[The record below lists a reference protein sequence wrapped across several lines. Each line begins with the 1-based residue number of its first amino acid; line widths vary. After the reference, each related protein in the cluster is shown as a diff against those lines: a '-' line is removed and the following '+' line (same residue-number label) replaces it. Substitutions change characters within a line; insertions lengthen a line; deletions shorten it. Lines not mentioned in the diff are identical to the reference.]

1 MNNIFICG
9 CGHSG
14 TTLLLALL
22 LEHSKCTGIRYENR
36 NFFNI
41 DEDSAVEFLNS
52 FYDNSFKYF
61 VEKTPTNVYK
71 IEVIRRRFPE
81 AKMIVCYKNPLD
93 VVASIMARGFDIDY
107 AINRYNND
115 NNAWLPFAHNVI
127 SVCYEDLV
135 KDPAGCLTRLC
146 SLLDMEYKDTMLDF
160 FKNDELY
167 FNITTEQYKKYT
179 EAGHFSRLEGNEH
192 RMFRNYQL
200 KTPIT
205 DMAGAWKNIL
215 SEAEADKVVNSTKQV
230 ARQLGYCKQRSP

>member
-1 MNNIFICG
+1 VNNIFICG

-71 IEVIRRRFPE
+71 IEVIKRRFPD
-81 AKMIVCYKNPLD
+81 AKIIVCYKNPLD
-93 VVASIMARGFDIDY
+93 VVASIMARGFDIEY

-127 SVCYEDLV
+127 TVCYEDLV
-135 KDPAGCLTRLC
+135 KDAAGSLTRLC
-146 SLLDMEYKDTMLDF
+146 SLLDIEYEDTMLDF
-160 FKNDELY
+160 FKNDNMY
-167 FNITTEQYKKYT
+167 FNITNDQYKKYIET
-179 EAGHFSRLEGNEH
+179 GQFSRLEGNEH
-192 RMFRNYQL
+192 RVFRNHQL
-200 KTPIT
+200 RSPIT
-205 DMAGAWKNIL
+205 DMSGLWKNIL
-215 SEAEADKVVNSTKQV
+215 SGSAADNVVKSTKLIAQ
-230 ARQLGYCKQRSP
+230 QLGY